1 MAENDYNLEERNG
14 SDMVRLKD
22 IAEACGVSIATV
34 SRALNGLTN
43 EGKERT
49 AFICQT
55 AKEMGYY
62 PNAAAR
68 TLKTSKS
75 NNIGIIYEDMMT
87 HVYFSTLFDS
97 LRRES
102 EKLGYD
108 LTFIGRGDFT
118 GQQYYE
124 NARQRCLDGVIVVQ
138 ADFDAAGIM
147 HLATS
152 SIPTVIVDHTYE
164 GVDCVT
170 SDNRASME
178 QIVRHVYLHGHRKIA
193 IIQGQKGMVSRERLA
208 GFYKACVEL
217 GVRVPV
223 EYVREGLFQN
233 AVACT
238 EDILELMKLPDR
250 PTCVLCPDDGSA
262 VGAMARLHAKGIKVP
277 EDIALVGYDGTL
289 MSQIITPRLT
299 TFSQD
304 CTRIAQEVFNMLIDA
319 IEYPDTH
326 IPKQVTVVGK
336 IIEGET
342 V

>member
-1 MAENDYNLEERNG
+1 
-14 SDMVRLKD
+14 MVRLKD

-178 QIVRHVYLHGHRKIA
+178 QIVRYVYLHGHRKIA

-238 EDILELMKLPDR
+238 EASRCRKILPWLDMTEHL
-250 PTCVLCPDDGSA
+250 
-262 VGAMARLHAKGIKVP
+262 
-277 EDIALVGYDGTL
+277 
-289 MSQIITPRLT
+289 
-299 TFSQD
+299 
-304 CTRIAQEVFNMLIDA
+304 
-319 IEYPDTH
+319 
-326 IPKQVTVVGK
+326 
-336 IIEGET
+336 
-342 V
+342 